1 MRTLFSFLRV
11 SMFDATTSLSTLDS
25 APKTAAWMVASA
37 AKIGL
42 RSDMTF
48 AASLMTGLGDVVEA
62 DVVLPSAA
70 VMDSAEVNCLPLAL
84 VADDGEKADD
94 DDIVSRDAIIMAN
107 DFMVEVKDRYV
118 KAVL

>member
-42 RSDMTF
+42 RSDMPF

-62 DVVLPSAA
+62 VVLPSVAA
-70 VMDSAEVNCLPLAL
+70 MESAEVNCLPLTL
-84 VADDGEKADD
+84 VANDGEKADD
-94 DDIVSRDAIIMAN
+94 DDIVSRDAIRMEN
-107 DFMVEVKDRYV
+107 DFMVEVNDT
-118 KAVL
+118 